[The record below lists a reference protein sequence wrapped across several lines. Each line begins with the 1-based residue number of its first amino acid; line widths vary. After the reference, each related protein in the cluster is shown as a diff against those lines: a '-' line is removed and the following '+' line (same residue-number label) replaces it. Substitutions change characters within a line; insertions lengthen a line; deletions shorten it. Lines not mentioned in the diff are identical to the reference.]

1 MNTATLSLFRF
12 LNLVME
18 TTPTVIRRTL
28 FLLHVSVLTGSLAV
42 ITGII
47 YQLTKE
53 GGGAFSTTYLFEILY
68 GVIYCALVG
77 CFAFLTLIKEKKTFW
92 VILFG
97 IPAGILLACGV
108 NLHFNIIRMHLPFS
122 KETWDYGLGI
132 LFLIILLPRGGWEKP
147 SPF

>member
-1 MNTATLSLFRF
+1 MNTATVSLFQF
-12 LNLVME
+12 LNFLME
-18 TTPTVIRRTL
+18 KTPTTVRRVL
-28 FLLHVSVLTGSLAV
+28 FLLHIAVLVGGLATIGG
-42 ITGII
+42 IT

-53 GGGAFSTTYLFEILY
+53 GGGAFGTAYLFEILY
-68 GVIYCALVG
+68 GVVYCALVG

-97 IPAGILLACGV
+97 IPAGMLLACGV